1 MTVMGVDGDSLTR
14 TLVEKF
20 LTESQTP
27 AVRALDRIA
36 ADIAPT
42 GIPVLI
48 LGESGTGKEVM
59 ALRIHGL
66 SGHRHEP
73 FLKLVCSTMG
83 AEALGEFLEREDGE
97 DGGRPTAPGTL
108 FLDEIGELGAACQ
121 PKLLHALADGDAVP
135 SERCLHARVISAS
148 RRDLEEEIRGG
159 RFREDLYYRLN
170 DVCLRLPPLRHRKED
185 IAGLADFFL
194 ERQALQLERP
204 KPSLSPRGLSR
215 LLDYT
220 WPGNIRQLENAMKKL
235 VALADEELAL
245 SDLGSL
251 AVQPWPPQPSGNGS
265 VSLKQAARAASH
277 QAERELILRT
287 LERTHWNRKRAA
299 RELQISYKA
308 LLYKLKQIGLEDTS
322 ASSQPPGERS

>member
-1 MTVMGVDGDSLTR
+1 MGVDGGSLTR

-20 LTESQTP
+20 LTESQNP

-42 GIPVLI
+42 EIPVLI

-59 ALRIHGL
+59 ALRIYGL

-83 AEALGEFLEREDGE
+83 AEAFGEFLEREDGE
-97 DGGRPTAPGTL
+97 DRGRPTAPGTL
-108 FLDEIGELGAACQ
+108 FLDEIGELSAACQ

-148 RRDLEEEIRGG
+148 RRDLEEEIRAG

-215 LLDYT
+215 LLDHA

-251 AVQPWPPQPSGNGS
+251 AVQLWPPQPIGNGS